1 MTNRTLQFLGLAYGN
16 SAVTITATIDNVVV
30 YNNTVATLNEPLVD
44 DGTHW
49 TTTNQL
55 FTVENSDQFPIE
67 FAGSRTMSVSVTG
80 GEGIILA
87 HVLSNYMEPL
97 VPIPIISIMHNASIS
112 GTALTFDSVTGN
124 VTAGMKL
131 YGSNSAGYAGRVAEN
146 TIIVSGSE
154 NNWIVNNSQTV
165 DNITINGV
173 VLEPGNATTFVNCYN
188 STPTNSEGTRDCRS
202 SVVIDGVAQ
211 VPDIVAKS
219 QGIWTW
225 QVNNGSTLV
234 CDLNVSLGNVA

>member
-44 DGTHW
+44 DGTYW

-67 FAGSRTMSVSVTG
+67 FAGPRTMSVSVTG

-87 HVLSNYMEPL
+87 HVLSNYMEPR
-97 VPIPIISIMHNASIS
+97 VPIPINSIMYNASIS

-124 VTAGMKL
+124 VTAGMNL
-131 YGSNSAGYAGRVAEN
+131 YGSNIAGYANRVAAN
-146 TIIVSGSE
+146 TTIVSGSG
-154 NNWIVNNSQTV
+154 NSWIVNNSQTV
-165 DNITINGV
+165 ANITIAGV
-173 VLEPGNATTFVNCYN
+173 AYEPGNSTTFVNCYDG
-188 STPTNSEGTRDCRS
+188 TPTNSEGTPDCRS
-202 SVVIDGVAQ
+202 SVVIDGNVQ
-211 VPDIVAKS
+211 VPPLPRS
-219 QGIWTW
+219 PGTWTW